1 MYGPRR
7 IKFGL
12 TTSPPSLMVGTA
24 TADELSEM
32 GLDTVEELED
42 HLRHQIDSCIDEE
55 GEAGVDWM
63 VSYDI
68 EVAQVGA

>member
-1 MYGPRR
+1 MK
-7 IKFGL
+7 IK
-12 TTSPPSLMVGTA
+12 VEV

-42 HLRHQIDSCIDEE
+42 HLRHQIDNCIDEE